1 MAKIRSYIG
10 FGLGILAV
18 AAIFY
23 YFSDII
29 SWLVIAWIVSLLG
42 SPVMDLLGRLRI
54 GKFRLPASARALI
67 TLSLFL
73 TVLGLFV
80 ALFVPVIVQQGRNL
94 ASVDY
99 KQLLESLE
107 EPINHSFE
115 QLEEWGLLA
124 ENDFFV
130 EDSTQLQQEPGPLP
144 PIVSV
149 DSMVQQLSDSLNGPN
164 IELHI
169 TIQGEGINKAP
180 LPLLDSVA
188 PAAPSSRLVQL
199 EQQALQY
206 INPASLLKTTFST
219 MLAWLGNIFVLI
231 TSVSFIAFFF
241 LQEEGLFA
249 NLIKG
254 PFPEKYDAQLD
265 KTLQLTKK
273 MLIRYFEGILGQVTA
288 VSVYV
293 WLLLWLVG
301 APNAFL
307 IAFFA
312 AIINVVPY
320 LGPFLGLI
328 FGLLVCIC
336 SSLNADFYAETVPL
350 LIKVALVFASMQ
362 ALDNMLLQPLIFSK
376 SVKAHPLEIFLVI
389 IVGSKLGGI
398 LGMVIAI
405 PAYTVIRVIASIFLS
420 EFRLVQGLT
429 QQLGIRNTWG
439 GEQEVARP
447 EQDDREKHDDSM
459 DANWD

>member
-107 EPINHSFE
+107 DPINHSFE
-115 QLEEWGLLA
+115 QLEEWGLVA

-149 DSMVQQLSDSLNGPN
+149 DSMVQKLADSLGGPA

-169 TIQGEGINKAP
+169 TVQGEGLKAP
-180 LPLLDSVA
+180 VLGADSLVT
-188 PAAPSSRLVQL
+188 AAPSSRLVQL

-336 SSLNADFYAETVPL
+336 SSLNVDFYAETVPL

-459 DANWD
+459 DADWH

>member
-115 QLEEWGLLA
+115 QLEEWGLVA

-149 DSMVQQLSDSLNGPN
+149 DSMVQKLADSLGGPA

-169 TIQGEGINKAP
+169 TVQGEGLKAP
-180 LPLLDSVA
+180 VLGADSLVT
-188 PAAPSSRLVQL
+188 AAPSSRLVQL

-336 SSLNADFYAETVPL
+336 SSLNVDFYAETVPL

>member
-29 SWLVIAWIVSLLG
+29 SWLVIAWIISLLG
-42 SPVMDLLGRLRI
+42 SPIMDLLGRLRI
-54 GKFRLPASARALI
+54 GKFRLPAAARALI
-67 TLSLFL
+67 TLSVFL
-73 TVLGLFV
+73 TALALFV

-99 KQLLESLE
+99 QELLESLE
-107 EPINHSFE
+107 DPINHSFE
-115 QLEEWGLLA
+115 QLEEWGLVA

-130 EDSTQLQQEPGPLP
+130 EDSTQLVPQKQLP
-144 PIVSV
+144 VPIVSV
-149 DSMVQQLSDSLNGPN
+149 DSMVQKLSDSLGGPN

-169 TIQGEGINKAP
+169 TVQGEGLKAP
-180 LPLLDSVA
+180 IVGADTVVT
-188 PAAPSSRLVQL
+188 AAPSSRLLQL

-219 MLAWLGNIFVLI
+219 MLAWLGNLFVLI

-293 WLLLWLVG
+293 WLLLWIVG

-398 LGMVIAI
+398 MGMVIAI

-439 GEQEVARP
+439 GEQDVERP
-447 EQDDREKHDDSM
+447 EEDDRERHDDSM
-459 DANWD
+459 DADWH